1 MIFQDNVIKEY
12 LKNVYFITGTPCG
25 GKTTISRE
33 LAKRHNLL
41 VYDIDEQFEKHQK
54 MSNPKSQ
61 PSMNKNF
68 KDADEFFG
76 RTVEEY
82 KQWLISNTR
91 EQLDY
96 VLMDLI
102 RLSQDRI
109 VLCDCHLTLEQAEQI
124 TEVSRVAF
132 LIREPSNLVE
142 EYCNRP
148 DHQGFANFINSASDV
163 AKAKK
168 TCSATLQSLNEK
180 AYKDIKASKYFWL
193 ERTPEST
200 VEETLAKV
208 ERHFGLVKDSA
219 SLKTLQGR
227 TFTQEACDLDGLPER
242 MSDKK
247 ELEPS
252 VVEIRKVDKD
262 TGLAEQLLHFVENFS
277 WEEVKEHLSE
287 NLRNW
292 GFNEW
297 ETPFVA
303 IVNGKIVGMASIMKT
318 DYYPL
323 SELYPWVS
331 SIFVTEE
338 YRGQRISGKLIDF
351 ANAYAASI
359 GFDRTYIPS
368 EHVGLYEKYGYRY
381 LKDIVNYGGG
391 TDRLYVKEL

>member
-12 LKNVYFITGTPCG
+12 LKNVYFVTGTPCG

-41 VYDIDEQFEKHQK
+41 AYDIDERFDSHQA
-54 MSNPKSQ
+54 MSDLKFQ

-68 KDADEFFG
+68 KDADAFFG

-109 VLCDCHLTLEQAEQI
+109 VLCDCHLTMEQAEQI

-148 DHQGFANFINSASDV
+148 DHQGFANFINSATDV
-163 AKAKK
+163 VKAKE

-180 AYKDIKASKYFWL
+180 AYQDIKASKYFWL

-208 ERHFGLVKDSA
+208 ERHFGLAGSNVHTDVS
-219 SLKTLQGR
+219 QRR
-227 TFTQEACDLDGLPER
+227 TVDTEESNPL
-242 MSDKK
+242 
-247 ELEPS
+247 S
-252 VVEIRKVDKD
+252 VVVRKVDKD
-262 TGLAEQLLHFVENFS
+262 TELAEQLLHFVETFS
-277 WEEVKEHLSE
+277 WEDVKEHLSE
-287 NLRNW
+287 NIRNW
-292 GFNEW
+292 VYTEW

-303 IVNGKIVGMASIMKT
+303 MVNGEIVGMASIMKT

-323 SELYPWVS
+323 PELYPWVS
-331 SIFVTEE
+331 SVFVAEA
-338 YRGQRISGKLIDF
+338 YRGQRISGRLIDF
-351 ANAYAASI
+351 ANTYAKEC
-359 GFDRTYIPS
+359 GFNRTYIPS

-391 TDRLYVKEL
+391 TDRLYVKELNKQ